1 MKYYLK
7 LIAKNFIHWFI
18 TDKLK
23 EKIMKISSY
32 QSNQTFGMAIH
43 SNANVNKILQSRI
56 KKVKDLEKLNKI
68 IEQEAKN
75 KSIDITILANTDNT
89 TLCGNIYSTNANTKF
104 FKSYSENF
112 LTKIIQGPV
121 GFIEK
126 LANIADKQAAK
137 YKEANSLN
145 FDEVFNKLK

>member
-1 MKYYLK
+1 MH
-7 LIAKNFIHWFI
+7 I
-18 TDKLK
+18 
-23 EKIMKISSY
+23 
-32 QSNQTFGMAIH
+32 
-43 SNANVNKILQSRI
+43 
-56 KKVKDLEKLNKI
+56 LEKLNNI
-68 IEQEAKN
+68 IEREDKN
-75 KSIDITILANTDNT
+75 KLVDITLFADMNNN
-89 TLCGNIYSTNANTKF
+89 LSANIYSTTSQNQF

-112 LTKIIQGPV
+112 LTKIVQGPV

>member
-1 MKYYLK
+1 
-7 LIAKNFIHWFI
+7 
-18 TDKLK
+18 
-23 EKIMKISSY
+23 MKINNY

-43 SNANVNKILQSRI
+43 SNSNVNKILQSRI
-56 KKVKDLEKLNKI
+56 KQAKDLEKLNNI
-68 IEQEAKN
+68 IEREAKN
-75 KSIDITILANTDNT
+75 KLIDITLLADTNDS
-89 TLCGNIYSTNANTKF
+89 LSANIYSTNPQNQF
-104 FKSYSENF
+104 FKNYSENF

>member
-1 MKYYLK
+1 
-7 LIAKNFIHWFI
+7 
-18 TDKLK
+18 
-23 EKIMKISSY
+23 MKISNY

-75 KSIDITILANTDNT
+75 KSIDITLLADSKNT
-89 TLCGNIYSTNANTKF
+89 LSANIYSTNQQNQF

-121 GFIEK
+121 GFIKK

>member
-1 MKYYLK
+1 
-7 LIAKNFIHWFI
+7 
-18 TDKLK
+18 
-23 EKIMKISSY
+23 MKISSY

-75 KSIDITILANTDNT
+75 KSIDITLLADAKNT
-89 TLCGNIYSTNANTKF
+89 LSANIYSTNPQNQF

-121 GFIEK
+121 GFIKK

>member
-1 MKYYLK
+1 
-7 LIAKNFIHWFI
+7 
-18 TDKLK
+18 
-23 EKIMKISSY
+23 MKINNY

-43 SNANVNKILQSRI
+43 SNSNVNKILQSRI
-56 KKVKDLEKLNKI
+56 KKAKDLEKLNNI
-68 IEQEAKN
+68 IEREAKN
-75 KSIDITILANTDNT
+75 KLIDITLLADTNDS
-89 TLCGNIYSTNANTKF
+89 LSANIYSTNPQNHF
-104 FKSYSENF
+104 FKNYSENF
-112 LTKIIQGPV
+112 LTKIVQCPV